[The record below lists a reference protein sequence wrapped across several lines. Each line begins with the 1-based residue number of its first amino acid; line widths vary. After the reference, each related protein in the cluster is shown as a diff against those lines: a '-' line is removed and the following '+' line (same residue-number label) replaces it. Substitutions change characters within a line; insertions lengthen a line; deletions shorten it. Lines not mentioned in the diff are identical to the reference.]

1 MAPFVLMEVLIFAV
15 TVPVIAYFLIS
26 KKMIF
31 PVIASALA
39 STVLEIV
46 NERVFAGQ
54 GTYYPASLLLFP
66 GFAFPTAIVL
76 LSVFYCCIVNLAA
89 LKISKLSADR
99 RISLL
104 IFAVSLA
111 ALNLFSLAIE
121 KAGLAS
127 GYWLPRYHGEMSL
140 IYGSIYLF
148 YLTVVLSGSFFFIR
162 KIMQQERSDH

>member
-1 MAPFVLMEVLIFAV
+1 MAPFVVIEALIFIV
-15 TVPVIAYFLIS
+15 TIPATAYFLIS
-26 KKMIF
+26 KRMF
-31 PVIASALA
+31 LPVAASATA
-39 STVLEIV
+39 SIILEIV

-54 GTYYPASLLLFP
+54 GTYYPASLLFFP
-66 GFAFPTAIVL
+66 GFKFPVAIVL
-76 LSVFYCCIVNLAA
+76 LSVFYCCTLNFAA
-89 LKISKLSADR
+89 FKISNLSAKR
-99 RISLL
+99 LVSLL
-104 IFAVSLA
+104 IFAVSIFT
-111 ALNLFSLAIE
+111 LNLFSLAIE